1 VNLRLLIVPALL
13 AAMLH
18 PCRASS
24 AISFAR
30 EILPILSD
38 NCFACHGPDE
48 NRRKAKLRLDLRD
61 EATRLNDGL
70 AAVTPG
76 KPGNS
81 LLIQRINSPDPDEQ
95 MPPPDSHK
103 TLSASEKQLLSRW
116 IAQGAPWATHW
127 AFDRPVRIKTDLQG
141 EHPVDHF
148 VRRQLRAQSLEPSP
162 PASRRTLLRRLS
174 FDLTGLP
181 PTPEEVESFV
191 NDRAPDAY
199 ERRVDSLL
207 ASPHYGERMAMW
219 WLDAARYSDTDGFQ
233 GDATRS
239 NWPWRDWVIDSFNRN
254 QPFDQFTVEQFAGD
268 LLPSPGPDQILATCF
283 HRNHMTN
290 GEGGRDPEESRV
302 DYVIDRVNTT
312 GTLWLGL
319 TVGCAQCHSHKF
331 DPIRQTEYYS
341 LSAFFNSIDED
352 GRAGQAAKPYYPYRS
367 PYAIRALEEA
377 RDYFDQQS
385 IRHTGARR
393 AGELPFEQW
402 LQTARNR
409 VAGGFE
415 PWTTVASAQV
425 TSTGGTRFLQESDGV
440 IQTSGPTPRQDDYR
454 MVAHPALSRITG
466 IKLEVFPHPSHTDG
480 KFSRGSTG
488 EFILTNIKL
497 QAHLPGRSQVREIP
511 ISGAVADVEAKP
523 VNGGPRYGLVKDTLD
538 DDPRNG
544 WTTRGHDAPTSH
556 IAQFALEA
564 PLILAPDEELVL
576 ILMHRS
582 TLGDAN
588 IGRFRVSLTDQPAHV
603 LSSLQPMPLEELAAI
618 PPGSAS
624 GLPDALRQRLFE
636 QFLTDEPAYQE
647 IKADLDRARAHLA
660 DTQNAAGDVSVM
672 VLAEREKPR
681 ETHVLERGVWD
692 RPGELVP
699 PAVLSAV
706 LPWSPQA
713 TRTRLDLARWIT
725 STENPLTARVIVNHL
740 WQLTF
745 GAGLVRT
752 PDDFGLQGE
761 QPTHPELLDWLALE
775 FMETGW
781 DIKHMLRLFVLS
793 DTYQQSSRV
802 SPALLELDPGNRF
815 LARSSRHRLPSWM
828 LHDAALKSG
837 GLFNPAIG
845 GPPVRPFQPAGVWK
859 EMFMGRFQYEPSPGP
874 ARYRRTIYTFWRRSS
889 APAFLFDSPQRRVCE
904 VRTRR
909 TNTPLQALTM
919 LNDGTLL
926 EASHR
931 LARRALDQTPTARGR
946 IQFLMQHILLRS
958 GAPEEVDQ
966 LAAQLDRALE
976 FYRAHP
982 EQALQFL
989 TTGPMQP
996 DRSVDPASHA
1006 AVMLLAST
1014 CFNLDES
1021 MNHE

>member
-1 VNLRLLIVPALL
+1 MNLRLLIVPALL
-13 AAMLH
+13 AAILY
-18 PCRASS
+18 PCRAAS

-61 EATRLNDGL
+61 ESTRLHDGA
-70 AAVTPG
+70 AAVVPG
-76 KPGNS
+76 KPEHS
-81 LLIQRINSPDPDEQ
+81 LLIQRIHSSDPDEQ

-103 TLSASEKQLLSRW
+103 TLAASEKQLLSRW
-116 IAQGAPWATHW
+116 IAEGAPWGTHW
-127 AFDRPVRIKTDLQG
+127 AFDRPVRIKKDFQG
-141 EHPVDHF
+141 EHPIDNF
-148 VRRQLRAQSLEPSP
+148 VRRELRAQSLEPSP
-162 PASRRTLLRRLS
+162 AASRRTLLRRLS

-191 NDRAPDAY
+191 NDSASDAY

-233 GDATRS
+233 GDATRT

-268 LLPSPGPDQILATCF
+268 LLPDPGPDQILATCF

-352 GRAGQAAKPYYPYRS
+352 GKAGRAAKPYYPYRS
-367 PYAIRALEEA
+367 PYAVRAVEEA
-377 RDYFDQQS
+377 RNYFEKQS
-385 IRHTGARR
+385 VLHTEARS
-393 AGELPFEQW
+393 AEEPPFEQW
-402 LQTARNR
+402 LQTARER
-409 VAGGFE
+409 VTSGFA
-415 PWTTVASAQV
+415 PWTPVAADQL
-425 TSTGGTRFLQESDGV
+425 TTTEGTRLVQESDGV
-440 IQTSGPTPRQDDYR
+440 IQTSGPKPRQDDYR
-454 MVAHPALSRITG
+454 LVARPAVSRITG
-466 IKLEVFPHPSHTDG
+466 IRLEVFPHPSHTDG
-480 KFSRGSTG
+480 KFSRGRTG

-497 QAHLPGRSQVREIP
+497 QAHLSGRSQVREIP

-523 VNGGPRYGLVKDTLD
+523 ENGGPRYGLVKDTLD

-544 WTTRGHDAPTSH
+544 WTTRGQDASSPH
-556 IAQFALEA
+556 IAQFALEV

-588 IGRFRVSLTDQPAHV
+588 IGRFRVSVTEQPAHV
-603 LSSLQPMPLEELAAI
+603 LSSLQPMPLEELAAM
-618 PPGSAS
+618 PVAS
-624 GLPDALRQRLFE
+624 GSGLSDELRNRLFE
-636 QFLTDEPAYQE
+636 QFLADESAYQE
-647 IKADLDRARAHLA
+647 IKADFDRARAHL
-660 DTQNAAGDVSVM
+660 TETENATGDVSVM

-692 RPGELVP
+692 RPGEPVA

-706 LPWSPQA
+706 LPWPAEA

-725 STENPLTARVIVNHL
+725 SKENPLTARVIVNHL

-745 GAGLVRT
+745 GAGLVPT

-761 QPTHPELLDWLALE
+761 QPTHPELLDWLAVE

-781 DIKHMLRLFVLS
+781 DIKHMLQLFVLS
-793 DTYQQSSRV
+793 DTYRQASHV
-802 SPALLELDPGNRF
+802 STALLERDPGNRF
-815 LARSSRHRLPSWM
+815 LARASRHRLPSWM
-828 LHDAALKSG
+828 LHDAALKSS
-837 GLFNPAIG
+837 GLLNPAIG

-859 EMFMGRFQYEPSPGP
+859 EMFMGRFLYDPSPGP
-874 ARYRRTIYTFWRRSS
+874 ARYRRTVYTFWRRSS

-931 LARRALDQTPTARGR
+931 LARRALEQTPTARGR
-946 IQFLMQHILLRS
+946 IQFLMGHILLRP
-958 GAPEEVDQ
+958 GTPEEVNHLSAQ
-966 LAAQLDRALE
+966 LARSLE

-982 EQALQFL
+982 EQARQFL
-989 TTGPMQP
+989 TIGPMRP
-996 DRSVDPASHA
+996 DPSVDPASHA
-1006 AVMLLAST
+1006 AVMLLATT